1 MAQDPAEAV
10 ATDYKPRLLVK
21 YSDEIMPKLVE
32 KFGYKN
38 PMAVPRIQKIVL
50 NMGVGKSLEN
60 PKLLEEAAKAM
71 AQIAGQKP
79 VITRARKA
87 IANFKL
93 REGNPVGCKVT
104 LRRWRMYEFLDRLVN
119 VAIPRIRDFRGVSPK
134 AFDGNGNYA
143 LGLSEQLIFPEVNP
157 DKVDTIQGMDV
168 CIVTTSHTREEAKE
182 LLRLF
187 GMPFR
192 EN

>member
-1 MAQDPAEAV
+1 MAQDTAEAV

-21 YSDEIMPKLVE
+21 YSDEIMPKLAE

-38 PMAVPRIQKIVL
+38 PMAIPRLQKIVL
-50 NMGVGKSLEN
+50 NMGVGKALEN
-60 PKLLEEAAKAM
+60 PKLLDEAAKAM
-71 AQIAGQKP
+71 GQIAGQKP
-79 VITRARKA
+79 IITRARKA

-143 LGLSEQLIFPEVNP
+143 LGLSEQLIFPEINP

-168 CIVTTSHTREEAKE
+168 CIVTTSQTREEAKE

>member
-1 MAQDPAEAV
+1 MAQDTDQAV
-10 ATDYKPRLLVK
+10 ATDYQPRLLLK
-21 YSDEIMPKLVE
+21 YQDEIKPKLVE
-32 KFGYKN
+32 KFGYTN

-50 NMGVGKSLEN
+50 NMGVGKALEN
-60 PKLLEEAAKAM
+60 PKLLEEAAKGLG
-71 AQIAGQKP
+71 QIAGQRP

-93 REGNPVGCKVT
+93 REGNAVGCKVT

-143 LGLSEQLIFPEVNP
+143 LGISEQTIFPEINP
-157 DKVDTIQGMDV
+157 DKVENIQGMDV
-168 CIVTTSHTREEAKE
+168 CIVTTSQNREEAKE